1 MKNKNSIIAF
11 LVILVGVFTLEIIKY
26 GNTSKQEYIAISKQI
41 LLHEAKS
48 LYQNI
53 VVTRKWASNHDAV
66 YVKAHHDLKPNKYLK
81 DNHTFTKEGN
91 LLIKINPAW
100 MTRQIAK
107 LGNQESNHYFK
118 ITSLKPI
125 NPENSPDVFEK
136 EALEFL
142 QKHKEQNF
150 FSKIREDKFNFLG
163 TLKVEKSCLNC
174 HHNQGYKENDIIG
187 GIRISI
193 PTTIYDKN
201 IQMITS
207 KTKIHDL
214 VTIVTSILFL
224 IIIIY
229 TINSIYKREKKI
241 KRLNKTLEN
250 KVEIRTKELKK
261 ANEKLL
267 KISTI
272 DDLTKIPNRRYF
284 FEMANKTFYLSKRN
298 HEIFSIICIDID
310 FFKKVNDTYGHQEGD
325 KVLKTLS
332 YTINTEIRKADTF
345 ARVGGE
351 EFIILLNNTNK
362 EKALLFA
369 EKIRK
374 KVGNIT
380 YKINNEQINITIS
393 LGISQYNHNDKNF
406 EILLSRA
413 DQALYEAKNQGRNKT
428 IQYKFQ
434 EK

>member
-53 VVTRKWASNHDAV
+53 VVTRQWASDHNAL
-66 YVKAHHDLKPNKYLK
+66 YVKTHGDLKPNKYLK
-81 DNHTFTKEGN
+81 DNHTFTENKE

-100 MTRQIAK
+100 MTRQIAQLANK
-107 LGNQESNHYFK
+107 NSAYYFK
-118 ITSLKPI
+118 ITSLQPI
-125 NPENSPDVFEK
+125 NPQNNPDTFEK
-136 EALEFL
+136 EALIFL
-142 QKHKEQNF
+142 KKYKEQKF
-150 FSKIREDKFNFLG
+150 YSKIQNDKFNFMG
-163 TLKVEKSCLNC
+163 TLKVENSCLNC
-174 HHNQGYKENDIIG
+174 HKSQGYKENDIIG
-187 GIRISI
+187 GVRISI
-193 PTTIYDKN
+193 PTTIYEKN

-207 KTKIHDL
+207 KTKIHDF
-214 VTIVTSILFL
+214 VTVITSILFL

-250 KVEIRTKELKK
+250 KVETRTKELKK

-272 DDLTKIPNRRYF
+272 DDLTQIPNRRYF
-284 FEMANKTFYLSKRN
+284 FDIANKTFFLSKRN
-298 HEIFSIICIDID
+298 EEIFSILYMDID
-310 FFKKVNDTYGHQEGD
+310 FFKNVNDTYGHQEGD
-325 KVLKTLS
+325 KVLKLLAS
-332 YTINTEIRKADTF
+332 IIDKDIRKTDTF

-351 EFIILLNNTNK
+351 EFIILLNNTN
-362 EKALLFA
+362 EEQAIIFA

-374 KVGNIT
+374 KIEDIT
-380 YKINNEQINITIS
+380 YTINKNKLNITIS
-393 LGISQYNHNDKNF
+393 LGISQYYKEDKSLDN
-406 EILLSRA
+406 LLSRA
-413 DQALYEAKNQGRNKT
+413 DEALYEAKNTGRNKSA
-428 IQYKFQ
+428 IYKH
-434 EK
+434 K